1 MTVYTQVRDDDP
13 LMIAWN
19 AYKRTESYANSFS
32 WATRFIPE
40 DDPEEVERV
49 RASGANHFGREQR
62 IKAVEG
68 SLWSAFMHGFRS
80 APASPAALKEGE

>member
-1 MTVYTQVRDDDP
+1 MTVGCPVAEDDP
-13 LMIAWN
+13 LMVAWK
-19 AYKRTESYANSFS
+19 AYKQTEDYANSYS

-40 DDPEEVERV
+40 DDPEEAARI

-80 APASPAALKEGE
+80 APASRAAKEGE